1 MGTRSTIALE
11 YADGTVHQVYCHWD
25 GYLAHNGKMLL
36 EHYSNP
42 FILRDLIDLGGL
54 SSLRPT
60 IGTKHAFSQ
69 FDLPKDSFSQFD
81 LPKEEV
87 EAFVKLTEDMC
98 TFYARDRGE
107 RLQVNKFKD
116 YEDYLAN
123 HLYEEFEYI
132 LRQVNGKAVWFV
144 DCGATGYVPLA
155 TALINMKETS

>member
-25 GYLAHNGKMLL
+25 GYLSHNGQILQ
-36 EHYSNP
+36 EHYSDP

-69 FDLPKDSFSQFD
+69 FELRA
-81 LPKEEV
+81 EEV
-87 EAFVKLTEDMC
+87 AGYKLLTENMC

-123 HLYEEFEYI
+123 HPYEEFEYI
-132 LRQVNGKAVWFV
+132 LRQVDGKAVWFV
-144 DCGATGYVPLA
+144 DCGACGYVTLE
-155 TALINMKETS
+155 TALINMKETA